1 MRKVLIAGQ
10 HSFIGTAVER
20 RLAAFP
26 DRYAATSLDMHGE
39 DWRLFDLSP
48 FDCVVHVA
56 GIAHVSPEPEMRPL
70 YESVNRDLAVAC
82 ARRAREM
89 GVKQFIYL
97 SSAIVFGEAGP
108 AGEARQITPETSP
121 SPANAYGRSKLEA
134 EHGLRALEDGRFRVA
149 ILRPMMVFG
158 KGCKGNY
165 NALSALARRAP
176 LFPDFPNRRGV
187 VYIDDLAELIRR
199 LIDEG
204 AGGVYH
210 PQTFLVSTADIARAV
225 ARAHG
230 TCSLPASSIRWC
242 GRWGAPARCAAPLAT
257 FAIARTWPTTALP
270 RERSLWKTVWPERR
284 KDMADL
290 TAIVLTKNE
299 EKNLPD
305 CLSSL
310 RGFAARVV
318 VVDSGST
325 DRTVD
330 IAREYGADVL
340 LHPFSGY
347 AHQFNWGLDNAAI
360 DTEWVLR
367 IDADERMTE
376 AVKAECAPILAL
388 GRESGVGGITM
399 EADFYML
406 GRRLRFGGAKKRKL
420 MIFRRGWG
428 RIEERCMDEHT
439 LLSEGHD
446 VRIRARFQ
454 HYDFK
459 SVGHFASKLVWY
471 SGREVMD
478 VLGAQDG
485 EDLQNAGIRR
495 TRKLKTGLYYR
506 LPRFFRVLCI
516 FLFRYIVQ
524 LGFLD
529 GVPGLIYHFMYSFMY
544 RFLVDAK
551 LYEAQKTG
559 KYDTTITALEAKD

>member
-1 MRKVLIAGQ
+1 
-10 HSFIGTAVER
+10 
-20 RLAAFP
+20 
-26 DRYAATSLDMHGE
+26 
-39 DWRLFDLSP
+39 
-48 FDCVVHVA
+48 
-56 GIAHVSPEPEMRPL
+56 
-70 YESVNRDLAVAC
+70 
-82 ARRAREM
+82 
-89 GVKQFIYL
+89 
-97 SSAIVFGEAGP
+97 
-108 AGEARQITPETSP
+108 
-121 SPANAYGRSKLEA
+121 
-134 EHGLRALEDGRFRVA
+134 
-149 ILRPMMVFG
+149 
-158 KGCKGNY
+158 
-165 NALSALARRAP
+165 
-176 LFPDFPNRRGV
+176 
-187 VYIDDLAELIRR
+187 
-199 LIDEG
+199 
-204 AGGVYH
+204 
-210 PQTFLVSTADIARAV
+210 
-225 ARAHG
+225 
-230 TCSLPASSIRWC
+230 
-242 GRWGAPARCAAPLAT
+242 
-257 FAIARTWPTTALP
+257 
-270 RERSLWKTVWPERR
+270 
-284 KDMADL
+284 MADL

-305 CLSSL
+305 CLASL
-310 RGFAARVV
+310 RGFASRVV

-330 IAREYGADVL
+330 IAREYGADVFI
-340 LHPFSGY
+340 HPFHGY
-347 AHQFNWGLDNAAI
+347 AHQFNWGLDNAGI

-478 VLGAQDG
+478 VLGAQGG

>member
-1 MRKVLIAGQ
+1 
-10 HSFIGTAVER
+10 
-20 RLAAFP
+20 
-26 DRYAATSLDMHGE
+26 
-39 DWRLFDLSP
+39 
-48 FDCVVHVA
+48 
-56 GIAHVSPEPEMRPL
+56 
-70 YESVNRDLAVAC
+70 
-82 ARRAREM
+82 
-89 GVKQFIYL
+89 
-97 SSAIVFGEAGP
+97 
-108 AGEARQITPETSP
+108 
-121 SPANAYGRSKLEA
+121 
-134 EHGLRALEDGRFRVA
+134 
-149 ILRPMMVFG
+149 
-158 KGCKGNY
+158 
-165 NALSALARRAP
+165 
-176 LFPDFPNRRGV
+176 
-187 VYIDDLAELIRR
+187 
-199 LIDEG
+199 
-204 AGGVYH
+204 
-210 PQTFLVSTADIARAV
+210 
-225 ARAHG
+225 
-230 TCSLPASSIRWC
+230 
-242 GRWGAPARCAAPLAT
+242 
-257 FAIARTWPTTALP
+257 
-270 RERSLWKTVWPERR
+270 
-284 KDMADL
+284 MADL

-305 CLSSL
+305 CLASL
-310 RGFAARVV
+310 RGFASRVV

-325 DRTVD
+325 DRTVN

-478 VLGAQDG
+478 VLRRAGRGRSAKRRHPPHAQAQDRPV
-485 EDLQNAGIRR
+485 LPPAALFPRAVH
-495 TRKLKTGLYYR
+495 LPFPLYRSAR
-506 LPRFFRVLCI
+506 LPRRRAGADLP
-516 FLFRYIVQ
+516 LHVQ
-524 LGFLD
+524 LHVSL
-529 GVPGLIYHFMYSFMY
+529 P
-544 RFLVDAK
+544 RRR
-551 LYEAQKTG
+551 Q
-559 KYDTTITALEAKD
+559 AL

>member
-1 MRKVLIAGQ
+1 
-10 HSFIGTAVER
+10 
-20 RLAAFP
+20 
-26 DRYAATSLDMHGE
+26 
-39 DWRLFDLSP
+39 
-48 FDCVVHVA
+48 
-56 GIAHVSPEPEMRPL
+56 
-70 YESVNRDLAVAC
+70 
-82 ARRAREM
+82 
-89 GVKQFIYL
+89 
-97 SSAIVFGEAGP
+97 
-108 AGEARQITPETSP
+108 
-121 SPANAYGRSKLEA
+121 
-134 EHGLRALEDGRFRVA
+134 
-149 ILRPMMVFG
+149 
-158 KGCKGNY
+158 
-165 NALSALARRAP
+165 
-176 LFPDFPNRRGV
+176 
-187 VYIDDLAELIRR
+187 
-199 LIDEG
+199 
-204 AGGVYH
+204 
-210 PQTFLVSTADIARAV
+210 
-225 ARAHG
+225 
-230 TCSLPASSIRWC
+230 
-242 GRWGAPARCAAPLAT
+242 
-257 FAIARTWPTTALP
+257 
-270 RERSLWKTVWPERR
+270 
-284 KDMADL
+284 MADL
-290 TAIVLTKNE
+290 TAIVLTRNE

-330 IAREYGADVL
+330 IAREYGADVFT
-340 LHPFSGY
+340 HPFCGY
-347 AHQFNWGLDNAAI
+347 AHQFNWGLDNAGI

-376 AVKAECAPILAL
+376 AVKAECAPILEAK
-388 GRESGVGGITM
+388 RESGVGGITM
-399 EADFYML
+399 EANFYML

-420 MIFRRGWG
+420 MIFRNGWG
-428 RIEERCMDEHT
+428 RIEQRYMDEHT
-439 LLSEGHD
+439 ILSEGRD
-446 VRIRARFQ
+446 VRIRARFD

-478 VLGAQDG
+478 VLGAQG
-485 EDLQNAGIRR
+485 EEDLQNAGIRR